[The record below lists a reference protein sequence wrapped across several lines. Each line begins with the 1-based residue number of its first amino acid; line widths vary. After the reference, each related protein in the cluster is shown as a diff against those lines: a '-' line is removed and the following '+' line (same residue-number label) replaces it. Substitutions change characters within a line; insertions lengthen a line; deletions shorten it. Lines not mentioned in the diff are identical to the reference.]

1 MNISQIMTR
10 NVEFIPP
17 SASLDEAASKMRELD
32 CGFLPI
38 ARSSSDKIEGVIT
51 DRDIVVRA
59 IAEGMNPRETKV
71 EQIKS
76 DGVLYCFEDDSI
88 EDAAQSMHDQQVYRL
103 VVLNNVD
110 EKRLAGVVS
119 LGDITRGSHENDDEI
134 AGYAM
139 EGMKRDTH

>member
-1 MNISQIMTR
+1 MNISQVMTR
-10 NVEFIPP
+10 NVEFVPP
-17 SASLDEAASKMRELD
+17 SASVDEAAAKMRELD

-38 ARSSSDKIEGVIT
+38 ARSNNDRIEGVIT

-59 IAEGMNPRETKV
+59 IAEGMDPRNTPV

-76 DGVLYCFEDDSI
+76 DGVLYCFEDDSL

-103 VVLNNVD
+103 IVLNNPE

-119 LGDITRGSHENDDEI
+119 LGDITRGDHDDDEEI

-139 EGMKRDTH
+139 EGMKRDMH